1 MGNFRK
7 SVLTTKSLKS
17 AVGSRRTFAG
27 EWKDLGTWNT
37 LTDELSEHTMGNVVM
52 DEESENTH
60 VINELGLPIMCIG
73 TRNLVIAASMMES

>member
-52 DEESENTH
+52 DEESEIPTSS
-60 VINELGLPIMCIG
+60 
-73 TRNLVIAASMMES
+73 TNLDCQSCALAHGI